1 MKESPMTMLD
11 RRRFLVC
18 ALAAGASP
26 APGGAQAGGGLADA
40 RHYTLRGQ
48 LALQSDPDVRSP
60 TLTTL
65 DANEA
70 VVLRDRVGRFARVR
84 VGADFEG
91 YVPATAISDVWL
103 KAHKQERELLL
114 MRGEQPVRRYR
125 MALGA
130 EAPAGDQGDKQ
141 RRGDRATPE
150 GRFFL
155 AELDASPGAARYGAR
170 SLRLSY
176 PGAEDA
182 RRGLRDGLID
192 YPTYLRIVRA
202 VRAGEVPPQDT
213 PLGGSIRIHGGG
225 GGRDWTLGCL
235 ALDDRAVVDLFA
247 RVRRGTRV
255 EVYRSAAQASEMAHP
270 RFVARQ
276 VLAGARHQ
284 LRAPALYTRQ
294 AMSVVPLRFPSGD
307 LDPRQAVCADIVVRA
322 ARQAGLDLQAL
333 VHEDRLLRPDLY
345 RAGERPSH
353 QIDHRRVR
361 NLERFLARHA
371 LRPTLAPARAAAHA
385 FQPGDLVL
393 FETGIANGTPFDHI
407 GVVDEARDAD
417 GFPTVI
423 NIWTVGA
430 QTASIRLLGER
441 YPTVT
446 AHFRL
451 RHPLDF
457 D

>member
-1 MKESPMTMLD
+1 MTMLG
-11 RRRFLVC
+11 RRRFLAC
-18 ALAAGASP
+18 ALAAGAGR
-26 APGGAQAGGGLADA
+26 AAGRARAGGGFQNT
-40 RHYTLRGQ
+40 RPYTLRGQ
-48 LALQSDPDVRSP
+48 LPLRSEPEDRSP
-60 TLTTL
+60 ALTML
-65 DANEA
+65 DANEPVA
-70 VVLRDRVGRFARVR
+70 LRDRVGRFARVR

-91 YVPATAISDVWL
+91 YVPAAAISDVWL

-114 MRGEQPVRRYR
+114 MRGDQLVRRYR

-130 EAPAGDQGDKQ
+130 EAPAGDKE

-150 GRFFL
+150 GRFFV
-155 AELDASPGAARYGAR
+155 AELDASPEAARYGAR

-192 YPTYLRIVRA
+192 YPTYVRIVRA
-202 VRAGEVPPQDT
+202 VRAGDVPPQDT
-213 PLGGSIRIHGGG
+213 PLGGSIRVHGGG
-225 GGRDWTLGCL
+225 GRRDWTLGCL
-235 ALDDRAVVDLFA
+235 ALDDRAVVELFP

-255 EVYRSAAQASEMAHP
+255 EVYRSAAQASELAHP

-276 VLAGARHQ
+276 ILAGARHQ
-284 LRAPALYTRQ
+284 LRAPALYTRR
-294 AMSVVPLRFPSGD
+294 AMSVVPLGFPGGD

-322 ARQAGLDLQAL
+322 VRQAGLDLQAL
-333 VHEDRLLRPDLY
+333 VHEDRLLRPELY
-345 RAGERPSH
+345 RGGERPSH

-371 LRPTLAPARAAAHA
+371 QRPTLAPERAAAHA

-417 GFPTVI
+417 GFPMVI

-430 QTASIRLLGER
+430 ETASVRLLGDR

-451 RHPLDF
+451 HDPLDF